1 MQLAYAPGSRT
12 PRFLVL
18 PPAGGE
24 YTAAPLVLQ
33 TARPPHFLVMP
44 SATPR
49 FLMAPPAGGEH
60 PAAAAAESAAA
71 RSAWLGGCVFY
82 CGGCVAC
89 GAMMVIALFV

>member
-1 MQLAYAPGSRT
+1 
-12 PRFLVL
+12 
-18 PPAGGE
+18 
-24 YTAAPLVLQ
+24 
-33 TARPPHFLVMP
+33 
-44 SATPR
+44 
-49 FLMAPPAGGEH
+49 MAPPAGGEH